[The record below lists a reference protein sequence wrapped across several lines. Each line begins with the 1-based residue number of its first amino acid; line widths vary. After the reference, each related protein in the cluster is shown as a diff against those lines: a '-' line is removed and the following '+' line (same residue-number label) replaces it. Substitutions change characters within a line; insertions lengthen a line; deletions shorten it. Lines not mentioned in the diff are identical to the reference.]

1 MRKMRNTLEETV
13 GGEASERGSRGRER
27 QRRQRQS
34 AIDASART
42 VRAVSC
48 PAKTRAPL
56 PQVTCQQRANAAGS
70 NTESKCA
77 RPTQLEPIRTTI
89 FVCTY
94 LLHNYQLTITNYQCE
109 ATDFHAIFGLLLYLL
124 NMS

>member
-1 MRKMRNTLEETV
+1 MRKMRNSLEETV

-34 AIDASART
+34 AIDVSART

-56 PQVTCQQRANAAGS
+56 PRVTCQQRANAAGS
-70 NTESKCA
+70 STESKCA
-77 RPTQLEPIRTTI
+77 VPTLLERISTTI
-89 FVCTY
+89 FVSTY
-94 LLHNYQLTITNYQCE
+94 LLL
-109 ATDFHAIFGLLLYLL
+109 AL
-124 NMS
+124 